1 MEEKTITLKKGDLRE
16 ALLDLTM
23 KEPLS
28 KLVESSPM
36 IMLIFPI
43 IGIEL
48 EKHLGLTE
56 ENESEDK

>member
-1 MEEKTITLKKGDLRE
+1 MEEKTITLKKGDLPK
-16 ALLDLTM
+16 ALLNLTK

-28 KLVESSPM
+28 KLVEGNPM
-36 IMLIFPI
+36 FMCIFPI